1 MMNINQS
8 KNIFTKSD
16 ISSARKFT
24 KKQCDL
30 QKAKKK
36 FINKSKGQI
45 YARHQHIIKQ
55 RLLKELIRRFH
66 KLTVDKANK
75 ELKKLI
81 LSKLIDK
88 NISESDLVNIKKLV
102 VLPIETLK
110 KIASLRNINTNL
122 SKGDIVYALVRS
134 EPVFN
139 EEKYILND
147 NNEVKNKAIEVRQ
160 NLLLTS
166 PFISK
171 KERTKVRKRLYDIKN
186 TKKIDRK

>member
-1 MMNINQS
+1 MLAN
-8 KNIFTKSD
+8 
-16 ISSARKFT
+16 
-24 KKQCDL
+24 L
-30 QKAKKK
+30 QKNSVTYQKLKKK

-66 KLTVDKANK
+66 KLTVDKVNK

-102 VLPIETLK
+102 VLPVETLK

-122 SKGDIVYALVRS
+122 SKGDIVYALVHS

>member
-1 MMNINQS
+1 M
-8 KNIFTKSD
+8 
-16 ISSARKFT
+16 
-24 KKQCDL
+24 
-30 QKAKKK
+30 
-36 FINKSKGQI
+36 
-45 YARHQHIIKQ
+45 
-55 RLLKELIRRFH
+55 
-66 KLTVDKANK
+66 
-75 ELKKLI
+75 
-81 LSKLIDK
+81 
-88 NISESDLVNIKKLV
+88 
-102 VLPIETLK
+102 
-110 KIASLRNINTNL
+110 